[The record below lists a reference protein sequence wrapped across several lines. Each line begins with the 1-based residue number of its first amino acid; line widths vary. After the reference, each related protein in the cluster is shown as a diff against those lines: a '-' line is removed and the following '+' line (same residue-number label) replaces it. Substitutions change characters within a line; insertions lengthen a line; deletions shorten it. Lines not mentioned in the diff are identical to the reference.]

1 MTPSVPWEQ
10 LRSALGFWL
19 PWFGVATISLA
30 AGLGALVLSTRRR
43 HERLLL
49 FLGIF
54 AALYGLRLFG
64 ENGLIRIALGLG
76 SSRQPV
82 LVLTYLIPV
91 PFALFF
97 VELLGSGWK
106 SSLKLWL
113 YAQIAFAP
121 LAIAI
126 LFTTYSGLAGTANGV
141 LIIGGSLLVLGHLF
155 ADGTGKVP
163 SALRICIVLFLC
175 AVLANNLGFHPGG
188 QNLEPLGFLIL
199 IIGLAAVAVQRAMS
213 HEQRLAVVESELN
226 TARRIQ
232 TAILPKT
239 LPDSPALRITASWR
253 PMTEVAG
260 DFYDFLRS
268 EDGSITILVADV
280 SGHGVPAAL
289 TASMLKVAF
298 AQQAAHTADPAAI
311 LSGLNAILH
320 GTLDG
325 QFVTAACAHIDAATR
340 EITYAGAGHP
350 PAVLVRPSG
359 EIIELAENG
368 LFLGP
373 FRHASYSN
381 TGAEFRTGDRLILY
395 TDGILEATLADGEP
409 FGIERLRDFLL
420 AEKNSPIETLADR
433 LMNTVSLRGREDDL
447 TVVVTEA
454 R

>member
-1 MTPSVPWEQ
+1 MMPPLLSEH
-10 LRSALGFWL
+10 LELWL
-19 PWFGVATISLA
+19 PWFGVAILSLA
-30 AGLGALVLSTRRR
+30 AGLAALILAIKRPR
-43 HERLLL
+43 ERLLL

-54 AALYGLRLFG
+54 ATLYGLRLFQ
-64 ENGLIRIALGLG
+64 ENELVRIALALG
-76 SSRQPV
+76 SSRQPI
-82 LVLTYLIPV
+82 LILTYLIPI

-97 VELLGSGWK
+97 VELLGFGWK

-113 YAQIAFAP
+113 CAQIVFAP

-126 LFTTYSGLAGTANGV
+126 LFTSYSGIAETANGV
-141 LIIGGSLLVLGHLF
+141 LIVVGSLLVLGHLF
-155 ADGTGKVP
+155 ADRTGKVP
-163 SALRICIVLFLC
+163 SALRACMVLLLC
-175 AVLANNLGFHPGG
+175 AVLANNLGLKPEG

-199 IIGLAAVAVQRAMS
+199 IIGLAATAVQRALS

-232 TAILPKT
+232 TSILPKT

-298 AQQAAHTADPAAI
+298 AQQAAHAADPAAI
-311 LSGLNAILH
+311 LSGMNAILN

-325 QFVTAACAHIDAATR
+325 QFVTAACAHIDAATSD
-340 EITYAGAGHP
+340 ITYAGAGHP

-373 FRHASYSN
+373 FRHATYSN
-381 TGAEFRTGDRLILY
+381 TGAAFQPGDRLILY
-395 TDGILEATLADGEP
+395 TDGILEATLEDGEP

-420 AEKNSPIETLADR
+420 AEKNSPIDILADR
-433 LMNTVSLRGREDDL
+433 LMNAVSVCGREDDL

-454 R
+454 RCV